1 MILAGDVYD
10 AVLTVDE
17 EDDDAVE
24 FSRSNCCTC
33 RISTYSSSWFWE
45 DDEINA
51 GFGRLPLKDV
61 NNYVFNAADWED

>member
-17 EDDDAVE
+17 DDDDAVE

-45 DDEINA
+45 EDEINA
-51 GFGRLPLKDV
+51 GFGRLPFEECKQ
-61 NNYVFNAADWED
+61 FIF